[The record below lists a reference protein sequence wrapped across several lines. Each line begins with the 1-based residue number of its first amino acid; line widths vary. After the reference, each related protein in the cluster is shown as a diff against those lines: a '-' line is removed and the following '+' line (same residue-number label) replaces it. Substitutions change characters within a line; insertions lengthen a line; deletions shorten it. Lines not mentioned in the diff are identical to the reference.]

1 MLIYKTALIAGAL
14 AISSAGAMAQGTDLG
29 ARAIVIDNYNNQRAL
44 QEQAEYRAYESRVR
58 SQRPD
63 AGLRSSRIT
72 QRDAVNIARAQGV
85 DDIESVRRRQGTW
98 MVDGTAPNGEEVIVR
113 VNSRGEVLDVRR
125 Q

>member
-1 MLIYKTALIAGAL
+1 MLMHKVALVAGAV

-44 QEQAEYRAYESRVR
+44 QEQAEYRAYEARVR

-63 AGLRSSRIT
+63 AEFRSSSIT

-85 DDIESVRRRQGTW
+85 DDIESVRRRQGMW
-98 MVDGTAPNGEEVIVR
+98 MIDGTDPSGEEVIVR

-125 Q
+125 E